1 MPYLPSNHKCAHFG
15 CATPRSKLNTFCS
28 EHGGKE
34 FVSKESDSAY
44 QTPAWRSVRQRQL
57 SVQPLCQGCLS
68 RGRVEQ
74 ANHVDHVFPWRQIGK
89 QAFMHNIFQS
99 LCQACH
105 SYKTGQ
111 EKQGV
116 YEHYTTEGVRLLNKH
131 DYSTS
136 VRVNPR

>member
-1 MPYLPSNHKCAHFG
+1 MPTFPTNKLCAHLG
-15 CATPRSKLNTFCS
+15 CKDARTKLNSFCMA
-28 EHGGKE
+28 HGGKE
-34 FVSKESDSAY
+34 WVSKETDSAY
-44 QTPAWRSVRQRQL
+44 QTPAWRSTRQRQL

-99 LCQACH
+99 LCHACH

-116 YEHYTTEGVRLLNKH
+116 YEHYTSEGVQHLTKH
-131 DYSTS
+131 DYATK